1 METEE
6 KKMKK
11 QEGEGAVTQHP
22 PGPGRGGWRWWASL
36 ALLEVISVLPAVWG
50 VWCTAIFLFLF
61 PITHDKLFDTGLML
75 LVLLSFIASAVRRD
89 PNDPAKKVL
98 TNTPDIYIYIYIII
112 CEYLLK

>member
-6 KKMKK
+6 EKMKK

-61 PITHDKLFDTGLML
+61 PVTHDKLLDTGLML

-89 PNDPAKKVL
+89 PHDPAKKVL
-98 TNTPDIYIYIYIII
+98 IHTR
-112 CEYLLK
+112 YLFVLLLLLL